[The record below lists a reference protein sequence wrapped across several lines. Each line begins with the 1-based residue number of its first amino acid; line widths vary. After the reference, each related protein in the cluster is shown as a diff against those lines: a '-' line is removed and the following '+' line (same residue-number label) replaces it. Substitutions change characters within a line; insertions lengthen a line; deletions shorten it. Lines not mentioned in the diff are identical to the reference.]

1 MALSD
6 RPGSAS
12 LPGMTVPVSP
22 RSGTGSLRGEQR
34 REARAAYVYLLPVF
48 VLFVVFVAGPLI
60 ASVVLSFTRYDVVS
74 EPVGIGLD
82 NYQRLAGDER
92 VIISFRNT
100 FVFVILST
108 LLEITIALLLAVG
121 VQSRMPTFLRY
132 VFRTAFFLPV
142 ITSSTAI
149 AIIFSYMFSRDFGVI
164 NYYLVQLGFERVPW
178 LNSTQWSLFTIVLAS
193 VWQRLG
199 FTFILFVAGLQN
211 IPRDIYE
218 AASIDGVGPFTRL
231 RTLTIPLLSPTI
243 LFATV
248 IGVIASLQVFETPF
262 IMTRGGPGD
271 SSRTVVMMI
280 QESAF
285 QNLEFGYGSAIAV
298 ILFVVI
304 MLFTL
309 LQFWMSQRWVHYQ

>member
-1 MALSD
+1 MPATDQPAGLATATPSVAESSG
-6 RPGSAS
+6 RRT
-12 LPGMTVPVSP
+12 L
-22 RSGTGSLRGEQR
+22 RSERR
-34 REARAAYVYLLPVF
+34 REARAAYGYLLPVF
-48 VLFVVFVAGPLI
+48 ALFLVFVAGPLI
-60 ASVVLSFTRYDVVS
+60 SSIVLSFTRYDVVS
-74 EPVGIGLD
+74 SPVFNGLD
-82 NYQRLAGDER
+82 NYERLAGDGR
-92 VIISFRNT
+92 VLISFRNT
-100 FVFVILST
+100 FVFVVLST
-108 LLEITIALLLAVG
+108 ILEITAALLLAVG
-121 VQSRMPTFLRY
+121 VQSRMPRALRY

-164 NYYLVQLGFERVPW
+164 NYYLVKLGFERVPW
-178 LNSTQWSLFTIVLAS
+178 LSSTDWALFTIVLAS

-199 FTFILFVAGLQN
+199 FTFILFMAGLQN

-248 IGVIASLQVFETPF
+248 IGVIASLQVFEQPF

-298 ILFVVI
+298 ILFIVI
-304 MLFTL
+304 MLLTL